1 MLPRL
6 HRSAS
11 RLPNPSNPHRSL
23 QTPPPRIKINDADI
37 SISYLKGTGPGGQK
51 INKTN
56 SAVQIIHKP
65 TGIVVKCQATRS
77 QAHNCKTARSL
88 LADRVEA
95 LEKGDKSRVALK
107 AEAAK
112 KKKASKMKKTKRKY
126 RELDGK
132 GKAKEDV
139 EEEDE
144 VEIVWDDEVESKAEV
159 GKSEVEKTG
168 SSTSPSTKPGDSKD
182 V

>member
-1 MLPRL
+1 M
-6 HRSAS
+6 
-11 RLPNPSNPHRSL
+11 
-23 QTPPPRIKINDADI
+23 
-37 SISYLKGTGPGGQK
+37 
-51 INKTN
+51 
-56 SAVQIIHKP
+56 
-65 TGIVVKCQATRS
+65 
-77 QAHNCKTARSL
+77 
-88 LADRVEA
+88 EA

-132 GKAKEDV
+132 GKEKQDV

-159 GKSEVEKTG
+159 GEQEVEKTG
-168 SSTSPSTKPGDSKD
+168 SSTPSTKAGDSKD